1 MWPVVAAMAAGA
13 LSNLYAADK
22 KSEATKQATEKE
34 RQARLAAQ
42 AALREQGKLTQQ
54 QYDQSIKDINDYY
67 DTRKGLG
74 TADDVTS
81 YRTSITGYNPSDYV
95 YDFEKELGTFDDNYT
110 KTKEDFLNPYYNQ
123 IIGDAALKAQGSAA
137 GAGMGRSTFAAQN
150 IARAV
155 AQKEDELYKTALN
168 EYNTDRSQAYK
179 EYSEAITR
187 NQEKLNA
194 LRAGTQYKMGLEG
207 DLAKDYINVQD
218 QRQADIMK
226 ANQDKL
232 AAQREYDMAIVRY
245 VLRRL
250 YYGNI

>member
-22 KSEATKQATEKE
+22 QSEATKQATEAE

-42 AALREQGKLTQQ
+42 AQLREQGKLTQS
-54 QYDQSIKDINDYY
+54 QYEKSIKDINDYY
-67 DTRKGLG
+67 DSRIGLG
-74 TADDVTS
+74 SKEDVS
-81 YRTSITGYNPSDYV
+81 NYKTSIEGYNPEDYI
-95 YDFEKELGTFDDNYT
+95 YDFSDFNYD

-179 EYSEAITR
+179 EYADAIAR

-194 LRAGTQYKMGLEG
+194 LREGAQYKMGLEG

-232 AAQREYDMAIVRY
+232 TAQQQYDLAITRTL
-245 VLRRL
+245 LRRL
-250 YYGNI
+250 YYGNIRKR